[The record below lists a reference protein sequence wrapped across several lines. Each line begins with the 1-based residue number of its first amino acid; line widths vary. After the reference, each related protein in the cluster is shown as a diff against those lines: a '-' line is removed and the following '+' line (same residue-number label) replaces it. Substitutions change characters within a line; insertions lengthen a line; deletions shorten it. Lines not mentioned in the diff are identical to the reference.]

1 MNQPP
6 SSAKQRQPEE
16 KNKAACNCSKQKSCR
31 QHPNPAR
38 VLQEMAHEP
47 QSTDV
52 LGSYTGTPAD
62 GGLPQQDAD
71 DL

>member
-1 MNQPP
+1 MNN
-6 SSAKQRQPEE
+6 E
-16 KNKAACNCSKQKSCR
+16 KPNTNKTKHGCPGKGGGCKCGSKQ
-31 QHPNPAR
+31 NPAK
-38 VLQEMAHEP
+38 VLKDMANET